1 MRGGILKYIT
11 SSGERKKKLF
21 ALLID
26 PDKFDPSIIRV
37 AEKAGTDIFLVG
49 GSLITNGNFESCI
62 VSLKKKSRIPV
73 LIFPGNS
80 MQVSKHAD
88 GILFL
93 SLISG
98 RNPDMLIGNH
108 VLAAPVLKHS
118 DLEIIPAG
126 YMLIDGGTVSSAAYM
141 SHTLPI
147 PSGKSDIA
155 LATAMAGEMLGLK
168 LIYLEAGSGAKIPV
182 SSEMIKAVK
191 KNISLPVMVGGG
203 IRSAA
208 DARKACAAGA
218 DVVVVGNAAEKDP
231 SLISSIAKAIHSAIV

>member
-1 MRGGILKYIT
+1 MFTHLHTVAGKDQHRYPAFFL
-11 SSGERKKKLF
+11 ERNDTGFKI
-21 ALLID
+21 A
-26 PDKFDPSIIRV
+26 
-37 AEKAGTDIFLVG
+37 
-49 GSLITNGNFESCI
+49 NGNFESCI

>member
-1 MRGGILKYIT
+1 MQGGILRHIV
-11 SSGERKKKLF
+11 SSREKKKKLF

-26 PDKFDPSIIRV
+26 PDKFDPVVIRT
-37 AEKAGTDIFLVG
+37 AENAKVDIFLVG

-62 VSLKKKSRIPV
+62 GSLKKSKIPV
-73 LIFPGNS
+73 VIFPGNS
-80 MQVSKHAD
+80 MQLSKQAD

-118 DLEIIPAG
+118 DLEVIPAG
-126 YMLIDGGTVSSAAYM
+126 YMLIDGGAISSAAYM
-141 SHTLPI
+141 SHTIPI
-147 PSGKSDIA
+147 PAGKPDIA
-155 LATAMAGEMLGLK
+155 VATAMAGEMLGLK
-168 LIYLEAGSGAKIPV
+168 LIYLEAGSGAKMPV
-182 SSEMIKAVK
+182 SAGMISAVK
-191 KNISLPVMVGGG
+191 KNISVPLIVGGG

-218 DVVVVGNAAEKDP
+218 DMVVVGNAAEKNP
-231 SLISSIAKAIHSAIV
+231 SLISSIAKAIHSVIV